1 MVWGLACF
9 KCAVSLTE
17 DLSLKQVTA
26 VGTKPNKYQGIIC
39 GGQIESATEQTRAG
53 TRRIPRHPSDECW
66 GEVVRAHFEV
76 FGGRP
81 TLPPKISLLPLQEY
95 F

>member
-1 MVWGLACF
+1 M
-9 KCAVSLTE
+9 
-17 DLSLKQVTA
+17 
-26 VGTKPNKYQGIIC
+26 GTKPNEYQGIMC

-81 TLPPKISLLPLQEY
+81 TLPPQNISSASSRILLIPETKGNI
-95 F
+95 